1 MIKAKQVSINKNKN
15 RYHTININDLDP
27 FLLDIKKKSSKD
39 IDIYYI
45 NYIQENFNDNPLRIK
60 IDFATG
66 YFKEKNDEKYLILD
80 STKKY
85 ERVWSGIRS
94 EIERINGGKKV
105 FYETNYCNIGVNT
118 EDDLPMKQSL
128 KFLTLLINI
137 NLVLQANNKLYPQ
150 LYLDVCFMSY
160 KFSIKKSENEKKN
173 EQKKI
178 FFGSI

>member
-15 RYHTININDLDP
+15 KYHTININDLDP

-45 NYIQENFNDNPLRIK
+45 NYIQENLNSSNPLRIK
-60 IDFATG
+60 INSATG

-80 STKKY
+80 STKEY

-105 FYETNYCNIGVNT
+105 FYEKNYRNIGINT
-118 EDDLPMKQSL
+118 EDDLPMKESL
-128 KFLTLLINI
+128 ECLTLIINI

-150 LYLDVCFMSY
+150 LYIDECFY
-160 KFSIKKSENEKKN
+160 EL
-173 EQKKI
+173 
-178 FFGSI
+178 